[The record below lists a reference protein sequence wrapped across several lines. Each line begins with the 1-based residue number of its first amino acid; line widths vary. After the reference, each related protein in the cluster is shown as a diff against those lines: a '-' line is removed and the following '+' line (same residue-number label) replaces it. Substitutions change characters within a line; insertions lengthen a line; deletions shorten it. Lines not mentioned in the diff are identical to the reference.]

1 MPTAAKLRALLKAM
15 EEDLGFTDW
24 PEHSKDIYYSL
35 QLLSEDGQHA
45 SLAELKKHKL
55 TAEIAYPTL
64 FRGLQKLIEEGK
76 IRRVGTARSG
86 LYEVV
91 GDSSSE

>member
-1 MPTAAKLRALLKAM
+1 M
-15 EEDLGFTDW
+15 EDDLGFTDW
-24 PEHSKDIYYSL
+24 PEHSKDIYYAL
-35 QLLSEDGQHA
+35 QLLSEDGQYA
-45 SLAELKKHKL
+45 SLADLKKHML

-76 IRRVGTARSG
+76 VRRVGTARSG

-91 GDSSSE
+91 SDNSA